1 MAKNDKGR
9 RKVFYQPKF
18 IRLDKT
24 TMRKFAAVY
33 NAID

>member
-1 MAKNDKGR
+1 MTKNDKGSR
-9 RKVFYQPKF
+9 EVFYQPKF

-24 TMRKFAAVY
+24 MRKFAAVY